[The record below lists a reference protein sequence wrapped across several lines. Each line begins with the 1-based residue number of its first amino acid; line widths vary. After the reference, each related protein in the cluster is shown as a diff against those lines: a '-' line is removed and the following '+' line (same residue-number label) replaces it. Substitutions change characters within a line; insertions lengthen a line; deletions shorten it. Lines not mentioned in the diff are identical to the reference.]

1 MEPRQ
6 AIGISVFLRRM
17 SLLPRVS
24 TLSTP
29 PLGQLII
36 AGGDDEITPADLI
49 DWIHPLL
56 CGIPSGLWM
65 TCEIAA
71 ADRGCLTARIRN
83 GAIVPHLALCSTIPR
98 KQAAQLQRLLPEPP
112 PLALI
117 LLSDHAAQ
125 AMALLDGLAS
135 WLNVFEAHEPA
146 IAPIISL
153 LNNPAGTTMP
163 RKRAPRA
170 GPL

>member
-1 MEPRQ
+1 
-6 AIGISVFLRRM
+6 M

-24 TLSTP
+24 PLPTP
-29 PLGQLII
+29 SQGQIII

-83 GAIVPHLALCSTIPR
+83 GAHVPHLALCSTIPR
-98 KQAAQLQRLLPEPP
+98 KQAAVLQQLLPEPP
-112 PLALI
+112 PLAVI
-117 LLSDHAAQ
+117 LVSDHAAQ

-135 WLNVFEAHEPA
+135 WLNVFEAGEPA
-146 IAPIISL
+146 LAPIISV
-153 LNNPAGTTMP
+153 LNNHAGMPAQ